1 MSQPVQGPDWQTI
14 ATVAG
19 YIIMAILGFLGARL
33 WNDVR
38 LIKENWITRKD
49 LDEAMAR
56 SDAERDSRHNENT
69 GNFRRL
75 EDKFDER
82 LQHLENRQNETAV
95 TIEKSIGQV
104 LVEVAKIPRGQPR
117 TDGPERRSRF

>member
-1 MSQPVQGPDWQTI
+1 MNAAPAGPDWQTI
-14 ATVAG
+14 ATVTG

-49 LDEAMAR
+49 LQDAMEK
-56 SDAERDSRHNENT
+56 SDAERDTRHIENT

-75 EDKFDER
+75 EDKFDEK

-95 TIEKSIGQV
+95 SIEKSIGEV
-104 LVEVAKIPRGQPR
+104 LVEVAKIRPPR
-117 TDGPERRSRF
+117 TDGPERRRF